1 MFGFGENVIKFGTVV
16 RGITLLAI
24 CLSTSAITFAQSFSL
39 KGQFWGSVIHGDDP
53 PVGRSSFETTLG
65 YIPMLSLARNLSDDR
80 FVDLE
85 WGYRM
90 GKVYAGDYAINNT
103 EESYRL
109 WLRYSSDQIEARLGL
124 QKIAFGPA
132 MVLRSLAWFDTI
144 DPKDPTGQTDAV
156 EAFRLRVFPTSSLA
170 LWLWSINNDQDTLSY
185 GGRAELSK
193 IGRAHV

>member
-1 MFGFGENVIKFGTVV
+1 MRVFFQKRIIISGGNFPISNSVTIIALLVIF
-16 RGITLLAI
+16 
-24 CLSTSAITFAQSFSL
+24 LSTNTLAFAQSIII
-39 KGQFWGSVIHGDDP
+39 KGQFWGSVMHGDDP
-53 PVGRSSFETTLG
+53 PIGRSSFETTLG
-65 YIPMLSLARNLSDDR
+65 YIPMLSLARNLSNDR

-85 WGYRM
+85 WGHRM

-103 EESYRL
+103 EEPYRL

-132 MVLRSLAWFDTI
+132 MALRSLAWFDTI

-170 LWLWSINNDQDTLSY
+170 L
-185 GGRAELSK
+185 
-193 IGRAHV
+193 